1 MRPIRPRC
9 IWCRYDLAGT
19 PEEEGAVC
27 PECGRTVDWRLARTG
42 CGGDGWRQLSL
53 MGACFVALCVA
64 AFLAT
69 RRDPFNIF
77 WIPIFGAGLSVA
89 SVVCVALHYAQRVD
103 PSGRR
108 PSAGRTAG
116 WVVAWAFASLSV
128 AMTALLL
135 WTRFVP

>member
-1 MRPIRPRC
+1 
-9 IWCRYDLAGT
+9 
-19 PEEEGAVC
+19 
-27 PECGRTVDWRLARTG
+27 
-42 CGGDGWRQLSL
+42 
-53 MGACFVALCVA
+53 
-64 AFLAT
+64 
-69 RRDPFNIF
+69 
-77 WIPIFGAGLSVA
+77 
-89 SVVCVALHYAQRVD
+89 VD